1 MAVVFVCE
9 IRMVPWMVDPS
20 SWRFLPRL
28 RVFCPATRC
37 RVHLARR
44 LRTCRLMQQARL
56 AIFKEFKALAVI
68 EHTVAGQEAPRGRK
82 GLPGADVAMVEAI
95 PCR

>member
-1 MAVVFVCE
+1 
-9 IRMVPWMVDPS
+9 
-20 SWRFLPRL
+20 
-28 RVFCPATRC
+28 
-37 RVHLARR
+37 
-44 LRTCRLMQQARL
+44 MQQARL